1 MDIRLK
7 SNPVLSATYTM
18 EKVPLLYLVLSC
30 FIVAVA
36 VKAKLFYDARQVINN
51 ATYAR
56 TNQKDMWKH
65 CDVKNVEAYL
75 ARRKILLQRRF
86 ESIGCQI
93 ISSQWNEV
101 TEEPVLSSV
110 VVMTVDTTNA
120 VIKVRNDFVVL
131 GICANHTAPQS
142 VTITEIVRF
151 TSKDSQSSS
160 IDTLVR
166 HVATDEK
173 SVHFSDL
180 CDD

>member
-1 MDIRLK
+1 MQRMQEQTK
-7 SNPVLSATYTM
+7 RTCGN
-18 EKVPLLYLVLSC
+18 
-30 FIVAVA
+30 IVM
-36 VKAKLFYDARQVINN
+36 LRMSRH
-51 ATYAR
+51 T
-56 TNQKDMWKH
+56 
-65 CDVKNVEAYL
+65 L
-75 ARRKILLQRRF
+75 
-86 ESIGCQI
+86 QI

>member
-1 MDIRLK
+1 MK

-18 EKVPLLYLVLSC
+18 EQVPLLYLLLSC

-36 VKAKLFYDARQVINN
+36 VKSKLFYDARQVINN

-65 CDVKNVEAYL
+65 CDIKNVEAYL
-75 ARRKILLQRRF
+75 ARQKILLQRRF

-110 VVMTVDTTNA
+110 VVMTLDTTNA
-120 VIKVRNDFVVL
+120 VIKV
-131 GICANHTAPQS
+131 
-142 VTITEIVRF
+142 
-151 TSKDSQSSS
+151 
-160 IDTLVR
+160 
-166 HVATDEK
+166 
-173 SVHFSDL
+173 
-180 CDD
+180 